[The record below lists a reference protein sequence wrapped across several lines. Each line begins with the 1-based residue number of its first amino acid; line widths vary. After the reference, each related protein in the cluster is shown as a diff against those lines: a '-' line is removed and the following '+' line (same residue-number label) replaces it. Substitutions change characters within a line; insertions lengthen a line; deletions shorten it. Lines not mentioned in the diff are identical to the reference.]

1 MSDIKTEDNDDF
13 IVSSSDLEKDEAD
26 IAFEAKEKKKK
37 KSKIISRIILV
48 ISACVFIFAAYALF
62 TTPKKFNINAL
73 TTNNILL
80 IL

>member
-37 KSKIISRIILV
+37 KSRTVSPML
-48 ISACVFIFAAYALF
+48 S
-62 TTPKKFNINAL
+62 
-73 TTNNILL
+73 
-80 IL
+80 

>member
-37 KSKIISRIILV
+37 KNRLQRRPAESSDWKRHCL
-48 ISACVFIFAAYALF
+48 
-62 TTPKKFNINAL
+62 
-73 TTNNILL
+73 
-80 IL
+80 

>member
-26 IAFEAKEKKKK
+26 IAFEAKEKKKR

-48 ISACVFIFAAYALF
+48 VYLYLQHIILYLFFLNIRKEMIFM
-62 TTPKKFNINAL
+62 TT
-73 TTNNILL
+73 
-80 IL
+80 